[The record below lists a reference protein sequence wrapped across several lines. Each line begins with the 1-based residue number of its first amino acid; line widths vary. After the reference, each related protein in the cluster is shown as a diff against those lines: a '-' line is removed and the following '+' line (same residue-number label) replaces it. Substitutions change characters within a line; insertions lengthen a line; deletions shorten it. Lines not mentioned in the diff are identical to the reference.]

1 MHYIGM
7 AALML
12 DGSIIWDRRIVGL
25 SVVIAVVASGTALW
39 LAFRLRDKGVF
50 IDRILAA
57 LVMGAAICAMHYTG
71 MSAAHFRKWRI
82 PSRRDRRAGVIHLG
96 FCHHALPAWRD
107 VNYFTYRFSP
117 AHQPADG

>member
-50 IDRILAA
+50 IERLLAA

-71 MSAAHFRKWRI
+71 MSAAHY
-82 PSRRDRRAGVIHLG
+82 PEMSH
-96 FCHHALPAWRD
+96 
-107 VNYFTYRFSP
+107 TSP
-117 AHQPADG
+117 AGSASWGYPSGFLSPRSACLA

>member
-50 IDRILAA
+50 IERLLAA

-71 MSAAHFRKWRI
+71 MSAAHYPEIAYPPGGIGELGLSIWVSVTTLCLLGVMLI
-82 PSRRDRRAGVIHLG
+82 ISLSILTGAPAG
-96 FCHHALPAWRD
+96 
-107 VNYFTYRFSP
+107 
-117 AHQPADG
+117 

>member
-39 LAFRLRDKGVF
+39 LAFRLRDKGF
-50 IDRILAA
+50 LS
-57 LVMGAAICAMHYTG
+57 
-71 MSAAHFRKWRI
+71 SA
-82 PSRRDRRAGVIHLG
+82 
-96 FCHHALPAWRD
+96 
-107 VNYFTYRFSP
+107 FSP
-117 AHQPADG
+117 PWSWVPPFVRCTIPA